1 MLYYMDNE
9 LIRADVE
16 CWNCTPEELWEHDDI
31 DCINTLESVDLSAF
45 ADEDGETL
53 DVIAHR
59 YRLHAMLIALER
71 MSSDA
76 VRWKHIR
83 QIVKQDA
90 EDLWSLCEDDD
101 ISKMLEKKF

>member
-1 MLYYMDNE
+1 MLYYMDDE
-9 LIRADVE
+9 QIRADVE
-16 CWNCTPEELWEHDDI
+16 CWSCTPDELWEHDDI

-59 YRLHAMLIALER
+59 YYLHALLIALER

-76 VRWKHIR
+76 VRWEHI
-83 QIVKQDA
+83 QWLGKQDA
-90 EDLWSLCEDDD
+90 EDLWSLCDDD
-101 ISKMLEKKF
+101 EICEMLAKKF